1 MKNTMFFKNYHYLK
15 NKEIYVIILLILFSI
30 FIRIPVI
37 FLYGDIALE
46 NEWLIL
52 VNNLTNHGILAFDYH
67 DQNLAKYL
75 FPNLYMPPLYA
86 YYTYFFSTFG
96 LASPNYILIIL
107 FSQVLLASI
116 SVAIFYKISEIF
128 FSKKISLSISLL
140 YSLFPLHV
148 YACSQ
153 ISSISLQTFLTVL
166 FIYLFFQFIEK
177 KSSLLIFAV
186 SFIGGLII
194 LLRQEFVAVLV
205 LSLIY
210 AFIFYKVRLKEI
222 FLILLISLITIS
234 PYLIRNII
242 VFETVTIT
250 KTTGYNLWKGSHP
263 NAGGLEG
270 SEIINDSLQKKIDKI
285 PKDKF
290 YGLNF
295 DNLFLNEAIKN
306 IKGDP
311 TRYLTLFIKKAF
323 SFLFI
328 DINSPNPNY
337 YNPLHYIPVLL
348 FGIIAL
354 IGIGLSDKKSHKLNY
369 LVLLFFFYV
378 FIFSTV
384 SILPRYK
391 LIILPLQIIF
401 AGVVIES
408 FKKFISRHK

>member
-1 MKNTMFFKNYHYLK
+1 MFLKNYHYLK
-15 NKEIYVIILLILFSI
+15 NKEIYLLILLILFSI
-30 FIRIPVI
+30 FIRIPII

-52 VNNLTNHGILAFDYH
+52 VNNLTNHGVLAFDYH

-86 YYTYFFSTFG
+86 YYVYVFLAFG
-96 LASPNYILIIL
+96 LESQNYILTIL
-107 FSQVLLASI
+107 FSQALLASI
-116 SVAIFYKISEIF
+116 SVAIFYKISKNF

-153 ISSISLQTFLTVL
+153 ISSISLQTFLTIL

-177 KSSLLIFAV
+177 RTFLLVFFVA
-186 SFIGGLII
+186 FTGGLII

-205 LSLIY
+205 LSLLY
-210 AFIFYKVRLKEI
+210 ALIFYKIRLKEI
-222 FLILLISLITIS
+222 LLILLISLITIS
-234 PYLIRNII
+234 PYLIRNIL
-242 VFETVTIT
+242 VFETFTIT
-250 KTTGYNLWKGSHP
+250 KTTGYNFWKGSHP
-263 NAGGLEG
+263 DAEGLEG
-270 SEIINDSLQKKIDKI
+270 SEIISDSLQKKIDKI

-295 DNLFLNEAIKN
+295 DNLFLNEAVKN
-306 IKGDP
+306 IKSDP
-311 TRYLTLFIKKAF
+311 ARYLTLFIKKAL

-337 YNPLHYIPVLL
+337 YNPFHYIPVLL

-354 IGIGLSDKKSHKLNY
+354 IGIGLSDKKSYKLNY
-369 LVLLFFFYV
+369 LILLFFFYV

-401 AGVVIES
+401 TGVVIKS
-408 FKKFISRHK
+408 FKEFILRHK

>member
-1 MKNTMFFKNYHYLK
+1 MKNYHYLK
-15 NKEIYVIILLILFSI
+15 NKEIYLLILLILFSF
-30 FIRIPVI
+30 FIRVPIV

-52 VNNLTNHGILAFDYH
+52 VNNLTNHGVLAFDYH

-86 YYTYFFSTFG
+86 YYIYFFSAFG
-96 LASPNYILIIL
+96 LESQSYILIIL

-116 SVAIFYKISEIF
+116 SVAIFYKISKIF
-128 FSKKISLSISLL
+128 FSKTVSLSISLL

-153 ISSISLQTFLTVL
+153 ISSISLQTFLTIL
-166 FIYLFFQFIEK
+166 FVYFFFQFIEK
-177 KSSLLIFAV
+177 RGSLLVFAV
-186 SFIGGLII
+186 SFVGGLII

-205 LSLIY
+205 LSLFY
-210 AFIFYKVRLKEI
+210 AFIFYKIRLKEI
-222 FLILLISLITIS
+222 FLILLISLVTIS
-234 PYLIRNII
+234 PYLIRNIV
-242 VFETVTIT
+242 VFEKFTIT
-250 KTTGYNLWKGSHP
+250 KTTGYNFWKGSHP
-263 NAGGLEG
+263 DAEGLEG
-270 SEIINDSLQKKIDKI
+270 SEIISDGLQEKIDKI

>member
-1 MKNTMFFKNYHYLK
+1 MFLDNYHNLK
-15 NKEIYVIILLILFSI
+15 NKEIYLLILLILFSI

-37 FLYGDIALE
+37 FLYGDAVLE

-86 YYTYFFSTFG
+86 YYIYFFSTFSLEG
-96 LASPNYILIIL
+96 QNYILTIL
-107 FSQVLLASI
+107 FSQALLASI
-116 SVAIFYKISEIF
+116 SVAIFYQISKIF
-128 FSKKISLSISLL
+128 FSKIISLSISLL

-153 ISSISLQTFLTVL
+153 ISSISLQTFLTIL
-166 FIYLFFQFIEK
+166 FLYFFFQFIEK
-177 KSSLLIFAV
+177 RGSLLVFFV
-186 SFIGGLII
+186 SFIGGLLI
-194 LLRQEFVAVLV
+194 LLRQEFVAILV
-205 LSLIY
+205 LSLLY
-210 AFIFYKVRLKEI
+210 AFIFYKIPLKEI
-222 FLILLISLITIS
+222 LLILLISLITIS

-250 KTTGYNLWKGSHP
+250 KTTGYNFWKGSHP
-263 NAGGLEG
+263 DAKGLEG

-306 IKGDP
+306 IKKDP
-311 TRYLTLFIKKAF
+311 IRYLTLFIKKAV

-348 FGIIAL
+348 FGITSL
-354 IGIGLSDKKSHKLNY
+354 IGIGLSDKKSYKLNY
-369 LVLLFFFYV
+369 LMLIFFFYV

-401 AGVVIES
+401 TGVLIES
-408 FKKFISRHK
+408 FKKLIYRRK

>member
-1 MKNTMFFKNYHYLK
+1 MFLKNYHYLK
-15 NKEIYVIILLILFSI
+15 NKEIYLLTLLILFSF
-30 FIRIPVI
+30 FIRVPVI

-86 YYTYFFSTFG
+86 YYVYVFLAFG
-96 LASPNYILIIL
+96 LESQNYILTIL
-107 FSQVLLASI
+107 FSQALLASI
-116 SVAIFYKISEIF
+116 SVAIFYKISKLF
-128 FSKKISLSISLL
+128 FSKTISLSISLL

-153 ISSISLQTFLTVL
+153 ISSISLQTFLTIL

-177 KSSLLIFAV
+177 KTSLIVFSVAFV
-186 SFIGGLII
+186 GGLII

-205 LSLIY
+205 LSLLY
-210 AFIFYKVRLKEI
+210 AFIFYKIRVKEI

-234 PYLIRNII
+234 PYLIRNIV
-242 VFETVTIT
+242 VFETFTIT
-250 KTTGYNLWKGSHP
+250 KTTGYNFWKGSHP
-263 NAGGLEG
+263 DAKGLEG
-270 SEIINDSLQKKIDKI
+270 SEIISDNLQKKIDKI

-306 IKGDP
+306 IKSDP
-311 TRYLTLFIKKAF
+311 TRYLTLFIKKAL

-337 YNPLHYIPVLL
+337 YNPFHYIPVLL
-348 FGIIAL
+348 LGIIAL
-354 IGIGLSDKKSHKLNY
+354 IGIGLSDKKSYKLNY
-369 LVLLFFFYV
+369 LILLFFFYV

-401 AGVVIES
+401 TAVVIKS
-408 FKKFISRHK
+408 FKELISRHKKN

>member
-1 MKNTMFFKNYHYLK
+1 MFFKNYHYLK

-30 FIRIPVI
+30 FIRVPVI

-86 YYTYFFSTFG
+86 YYIYFFSTLG
-96 LASPNYILIIL
+96 LEGPSYILIIL

-210 AFIFYKVRLKEI
+210 AFIFYKARLKEI

-263 NAGGLEG
+263 NAEGLEG
-270 SEIINDSLQKKIDKI
+270 SEIINDSLQKQIDKI

>member
-1 MKNTMFFKNYHYLK
+1 MFLENYHYLK

-30 FIRIPVI
+30 FIRVPVI

-86 YYTYFFSTFG
+86 YYVYVFLAFG
-96 LASPNYILIIL
+96 LESQNYILTIL
-107 FSQVLLASI
+107 FSQALLASI
-116 SVAIFYKISEIF
+116 SVAIFYKISKLF
-128 FSKKISLSISLL
+128 FSKTISLSISLL

-177 KSSLLIFAV
+177 KTSLLVFFVAFV
-186 SFIGGLII
+186 GGLII

-205 LSLIY
+205 LSLLY
-210 AFIFYKVRLKEI
+210 AFIFYKIRLKEI

-234 PYLIRNII
+234 PYLIRNIV
-242 VFETVTIT
+242 VFETFTIT
-250 KTTGYNLWKGSHP
+250 KTTGYNFWKGSHP
-263 NAGGLEG
+263 DAEGLEG
-270 SEIINDSLQKKIDKI
+270 SEIISDSLQKKIDKI

-306 IKGDP
+306 IKSDP
-311 TRYLTLFIKKAF
+311 TRYLTLFVKKAL

-354 IGIGLSDKKSHKLNY
+354 IGIFLSDKKSYKLNY
-369 LVLLFFFYV
+369 LILLFFFYV
-378 FIFSTV
+378 IIFSTV

>member
-1 MKNTMFFKNYHYLK
+1 MFFKNYHYLK
-15 NKEIYVIILLILFSI
+15 NKEIYLLILLILFSI

-86 YYTYFFSTFG
+86 YYVYVFLAFG
-96 LASPNYILIIL
+96 LESQNYILTIL
-107 FSQVLLASI
+107 FSQALLASI
-116 SVAIFYKISEIF
+116 SVAIFYKISKIF
-128 FSKKISLSISLL
+128 FSKTISLSISLL

-153 ISSISLQTFLTVL
+153 ISSISLQTFLTIL

-177 KSSLLIFAV
+177 RTFLLVFFVA
-186 SFIGGLII
+186 FIGGLII

-205 LSLIY
+205 LSLLY
-210 AFIFYKVRLKEI
+210 ALIFYKIRLKEI
-222 FLILLISLITIS
+222 LLILLISLITIS
-234 PYLIRNII
+234 PYLIRNIL
-242 VFETVTIT
+242 VFETLTIT
-250 KTTGYNLWKGSHP
+250 KTTGYNFWKGSHP
-263 NAGGLEG
+263 DAEGLEG
-270 SEIINDSLQKKIDKI
+270 SEIISDSLQKKIDKI

-295 DNLFLNEAIKN
+295 DNLFLNEAVKN
-306 IKGDP
+306 IKSDP
-311 TRYLTLFIKKAF
+311 ARYFTLFIKKAL

-337 YNPLHYIPVLL
+337 YNPFHYIPVLL

-354 IGIGLSDKKSHKLNY
+354 IGIGLSDKKSYKLNY
-369 LVLLFFFYV
+369 LILLFFFYV

-391 LIILPLQIIF
+391 LIILPLQII
-401 AGVVIES
+401 S
-408 FKKFISRHK
+408 F

>member
-1 MKNTMFFKNYHYLK
+1 MFFKNYHYLK

-30 FIRIPVI
+30 FIRVPVI

-263 NAGGLEG
+263 NAERLEG
-270 SEIINDSLQKKIDKI
+270 SEIINDSLQKQIDKI

>member
-1 MKNTMFFKNYHYLK
+1 MFSKNYHYLK
-15 NKEIYVIILLILFSI
+15 NKEIYLLILLILFSI
-30 FIRIPVI
+30 FIRLPVV

-86 YYTYFFSTFG
+86 YYIYFFSTLG
-96 LASPNYILIIL
+96 LEGPSYILIIL

-116 SVAIFYKISEIF
+116 SVVIFYKISKIF
-128 FSKKISLSISLL
+128 FSKTISLSISLL
-140 YSLFPLHV
+140 FSLFPLHV

-153 ISSISLQTFLTVL
+153 ISSISLQTFLTIL

-177 KSSLLIFAV
+177 RTSLLIFFVA
-186 SFIGGLII
+186 FISGLII

-205 LSLIY
+205 LSLLY
-210 AFIFYKVRLKEI
+210 VFIFYKIRLKQI

-250 KTTGYNLWKGSHP
+250 KTTGYNFWKGSHP
-263 NAGGLEG
+263 NAKGLEG
-270 SEIINDSLQKKIDKI
+270 SEIINDSLQKQIDKI

-328 DINSPNPNY
+328 DINSPHPDY

-348 FGIIAL
+348 FGITAL
-354 IGIGLSDKKSHKLNY
+354 IGIGLSDKKSYKLNY
-369 LVLLFFFYV
+369 LILLFFFYV

>member
-1 MKNTMFFKNYHYLK
+1 MFFKNYHYLK

-30 FIRIPVI
+30 FIRVPVI

-263 NAGGLEG
+263 NAEGLEG
-270 SEIINDSLQKKIDKI
+270 SEIINDSLQKQIDKI

>member
-1 MKNTMFFKNYHYLK
+1 MFSKNYHYLK
-15 NKEIYVIILLILFSI
+15 NKEIYLLILLILFSI
-30 FIRIPVI
+30 FIRLPVV

-86 YYTYFFSTFG
+86 YYIYFFSTLG
-96 LASPNYILIIL
+96 LEGPSYILIIL

-116 SVAIFYKISEIF
+116 SVVIFYKISKIF
-128 FSKKISLSISLL
+128 FSKTISLSISLL
-140 YSLFPLHV
+140 FSLFPLHV

-153 ISSISLQTFLTVL
+153 ISSISLQTFLTIL

-177 KSSLLIFAV
+177 RTSLLIFFVA
-186 SFIGGLII
+186 FISGLII

-205 LSLIY
+205 LSLLY
-210 AFIFYKVRLKEI
+210 VFIFYKIRLKQI

-250 KTTGYNLWKGSHP
+250 KTTGYNFWKGSHP
-263 NAGGLEG
+263 DAKGLEG
-270 SEIINDSLQKKIDKI
+270 SEIISDNLQKQIDKI
-285 PKDKF
+285 PKNKF

-311 TRYLTLFIKKAF
+311 SRYLTLFIKKAV

-328 DINSPNPNY
+328 DINSPNPDY

-348 FGIIAL
+348 FGITAL
-354 IGIGLSDKKSHKLNY
+354 IGIGLSDKKSYKLNY
-369 LVLLFFFYV
+369 LILLFFFYV
-378 FIFSTV
+378 LIFSTV

-391 LIILPLQIIF
+391 LIILPIQIIF
-401 AGVVIES
+401 TGVVIES
-408 FKKFISRHK
+408 LKKLISNHK

>member
-1 MKNTMFFKNYHYLK
+1 MFLKNYHYLK
-15 NKEIYVIILLILFSI
+15 NKEIHLLILLILFSV
-30 FIRIPVI
+30 FIRVPVI

-210 AFIFYKVRLKEI
+210 AFIFYKARLKEI

-263 NAGGLEG
+263 NAERLEG
-270 SEIINDSLQKKIDKI
+270 SEIINDSLQKQIDKI

>member
-1 MKNTMFFKNYHYLK
+1 MFFKNYHYLK

-30 FIRIPVI
+30 FIRVPVI
-37 FLYGDIALE
+37 FLYGDIVLE

-263 NAGGLEG
+263 NAERLEG
-270 SEIINDSLQKKIDKI
+270 SEIINDSLQKQIDKI

>member
-1 MKNTMFFKNYHYLK
+1 MFLKNYHYIK
-15 NKEIYVIILLILFSI
+15 NKEIYLLILLILFSI

-37 FLYGDIALE
+37 FLYGDTALE

-67 DQNLAKYL
+67 DHNLGKYL

-86 YYTYFFSTFG
+86 YYVYIFLAFG
-96 LASPNYILIIL
+96 LESQNYILTIL
-107 FSQVLLASI
+107 FSQALLASI
-116 SVAIFYKISEIF
+116 SVAIFYKISKNF
-128 FSKKISLSISLL
+128 FSKTISLSISLL

-153 ISSISLQTFLTVL
+153 ISSISLQTFLTIL

-177 KSSLLIFAV
+177 RTSLLVFFVAFV
-186 SFIGGLII
+186 GGLII
-194 LLRQEFVAVLV
+194 LLRQEFVLILV
-205 LSLIY
+205 LSLLYI
-210 AFIFYKVRLKEI
+210 FILYKIRLKEI

-234 PYLIRNII
+234 PYLIRNIV
-242 VFETVTIT
+242 VFETFTIT
-250 KTTGYNLWKGSHP
+250 KTTGYNFWKGSHP
-263 NAGGLEG
+263 DAEGLEG
-270 SEIINDSLQKKIDKI
+270 SEIISDSLQKKIDKI

-306 IKGDP
+306 IKSDP
-311 TRYLTLFIKKAF
+311 TRYLTLFIKKAL

-337 YNPLHYIPVLL
+337 YNPFHYIPVLL

-354 IGIGLSDKKSHKLNY
+354 IGIGLSDKKSYKLNY
-369 LVLLFFFYV
+369 LILLFFFYV

-401 AGVVIES
+401 TGVVIKS
-408 FKKFISRHK
+408 FKELISRHKKKI

>member
-1 MKNTMFFKNYHYLK
+1 MFLENYHYLK
-15 NKEIYVIILLILFSI
+15 NKEIYLLILLILFSI

-37 FLYGDIALE
+37 FLYGDTGLE

-86 YYTYFFSTFG
+86 YYIYFFSTFSLEG
-96 LASPNYILIIL
+96 QNYILTIL

-116 SVAIFYKISEIF
+116 SVVVFYKISKIF
-128 FSKKISLSISLL
+128 FSKTISLSISLL

-153 ISSISLQTFLTVL
+153 ISSISLQTFLTIL
-166 FIYLFFQFIEK
+166 FLYFFFQFIEK
-177 KSSLLIFAV
+177 RGFLLVFFV
-186 SFIGGLII
+186 SFIGGLLI
-194 LLRQEFVAVLV
+194 LLRQEFVAILA
-205 LSLIY
+205 LSLLY
-210 AFIFYKVRLKEI
+210 AFIFYKIPLKEI
-222 FLILLISLITIS
+222 LLILLISLITIS

-250 KTTGYNLWKGSHP
+250 KTTGYNFWKASHP
-263 NAGGLEG
+263 DAKGLEG
-270 SEIINDSLQKKIDKI
+270 SEIINDSLQKQIDKI

-306 IKGDP
+306 IKKDP
-311 TRYLTLFIKKAF
+311 IRYLTLFIKKAV

-348 FGIIAL
+348 FGITSL
-354 IGIGLSDKKSHKLNY
+354 IGIGLSDKKSYKLNY
-369 LVLLFFFYV
+369 LILIFFFYV

-391 LIILPLQIIF
+391 LIILPIQIIF
-401 AGVVIES
+401 TSVLIES
-408 FKKFISRHK
+408 IKKLIYRRK

>member
-1 MKNTMFFKNYHYLK
+1 MFFKNYHYLK

-30 FIRIPVI
+30 FIRVPVI

-86 YYTYFFSTFG
+86 YYTYVFSTFG

-263 NAGGLEG
+263 NAEGLEG
-270 SEIINDSLQKKIDKI
+270 SEIINDSLQKQIDKI